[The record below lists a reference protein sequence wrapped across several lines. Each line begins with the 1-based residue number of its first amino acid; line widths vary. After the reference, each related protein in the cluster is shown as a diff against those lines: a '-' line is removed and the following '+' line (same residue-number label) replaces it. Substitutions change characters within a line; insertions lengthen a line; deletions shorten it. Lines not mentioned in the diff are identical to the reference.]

1 MVVSPSPKHRSD
13 KGYRHQGYRN
23 SPGSLAMLAVTLR
36 ASSFVSSLAADRRPR
51 RAPEA
56 ISAVPK
62 SWEPSPRHGGSLYC
76 LVGHSPV
83 QELAFV
89 SLIKLNRSS
98 RAPIPRQPK
107 AAEPTAAAAK
117 DSEDNPEYEAFEHL
131 RANFNYLI

>member
-1 MVVSPSPKHRSD
+1 
-13 KGYRHQGYRN
+13 
-23 SPGSLAMLAVTLR
+23 MLAVILR

-83 QELAFV
+83 QEIPFV
-89 SLIKLNRSS
+89 SLIKLFAAIVHRGTNSS
-98 RAPIPRQPK
+98 
-107 AAEPTAAAAK
+107 TAQGGGAHGCGSQ
-117 DSEDNPEYEAFEHL
+117 DGEDNPEYEAFEHL

>member
-23 SPGSLAMLAVTLR
+23 SPGSLAMLAVILR

-83 QELAFV
+83 QEIPFV
-89 SLIKLNRSS
+89 SLIKLF
-98 RAPIPRQPK
+98 
-107 AAEPTAAAAK
+107 AAIVHRGHQFQGGGAHGCGSQ
-117 DSEDNPEYEAFEHL
+117 DSEDNPE
-131 RANFNYLI
+131 